1 MYRIGFDV
9 GGTNIAAG
17 LVNETLDIVQYKSV
31 PFSNGKGGEYIASV
45 LAQLVRDLLG
55 AHNAKANELECI
67 GVAVPGSID
76 RRGEFVID
84 AYNLQFHNVPLRSQ
98 LQVYFPQVPVFL
110 ANDANAAALAE
121 LHKGAF
127 MGCKTAV
134 LITLGTGVGGGL
146 ILGGKMF
153 NGGNSSG
160 VELGHMILKH
170 GGDLCTCGVHGCV
183 EAYCTASWL
192 VRQGRRAVVEYMN
205 SMIYTSA
212 RGSMDNVTAKLVIDC
227 AKAGDR
233 VALDIFEQYV
243 DSLGSA
249 ITSLV
254 NLLDPE
260 VIALGGG
267 VSLAGDFLFEP
278 LRENVSKKI
287 FFSSCGRIVPAQM
300 GNDAGII
307 GAAMLKVNAE

>member
-1 MYRIGFDV
+1 MFRIGFDV

-17 LVNETLDIVQYKSV
+17 LVNESLDIVQHKSV
-31 PFSNGKGGEYIASV
+31 PFPNGKGGEYTASV
-45 LAQLVRDLLG
+45 IAQIVRDLLQAQG
-55 AHNAKANELECI
+55 ATESELECI

-98 LQVYFPQVPVFL
+98 VQAFFPNVPVFL

-134 LITLGTGVGGGL
+134 LMTLGTGVGGGL
-146 ILGGKMF
+146 ILNGKMF
-153 NGGNSSG
+153 NGGNGSG
-160 VELGHMILKH
+160 VELGHMVLKH
-170 GGDLCTCGVHGCV
+170 DGDLCTCGLHGCV
-183 EAYCTASWL
+183 ESYCTATWL
-192 VRQGRRAVVEYMN
+192 VKEGRRAVVEYVS

-212 RGSMDNVTAKLVIDC
+212 RGNMDHVNAKLVVDC

-233 VALDIFEQYV
+233 VALDIFERYV
-243 DSLGSA
+243 NALGSA
-249 ITSLV
+249 VTSLV
-254 NLLDPE
+254 NLFDPE
-260 VIALGGG
+260 VVALGGG

-278 LRENVSKKI
+278 LRENVYKKM
-287 FFSSCGRIVPAQM
+287 FFPSCGRIVPAQM

-307 GAAMLKVNAE
+307 GAAMLKFNAE

>member
-1 MYRIGFDV
+1 MFRIGFDV

-17 LVNETLDIVQYKSV
+17 LLNESLDIVQRRNV

-45 LAQLVRDLLG
+45 LAQLVRDLTG
-55 AHNAKANELECI
+55 AQCIGAKELECI

-98 LQVYFPQVPVFL
+98 LQVYFPEVPVFL

-127 MGCKTAV
+127 AGCKTAV
-134 LITLGTGVGGGL
+134 LMTLGTGVGGGI
-146 ILGGKMF
+146 ILNGKMF
-153 NGGNSSG
+153 NGGNGNG
-160 VELGHMILKH
+160 VELGHSILSH
-170 GGDLCTCGVHGCV
+170 NGELCSCGVHGCV
-183 EAYCTASWL
+183 EAYCTASWF
-192 VRQGRRAVVEYMN
+192 VRQGRKAVVEYKN

-212 RGSMDNVTAKLVIDC
+212 RGSMDNVTAKLVVDC
-227 AKAGDR
+227 AKEGDHI
-233 VALDIFEQYV
+233 ALDIFDRYV
-243 DSLGSA
+243 DALGSA
-249 ITSLV
+249 VTSMV
-254 NLLDPE
+254 NILDPE

-278 LRENVSKKI
+278 LRENVRKKV
-287 FFSSCGRIVPAQM
+287 FFPAFGRIVPAQT
-300 GNDAGII
+300 GNDAGVI